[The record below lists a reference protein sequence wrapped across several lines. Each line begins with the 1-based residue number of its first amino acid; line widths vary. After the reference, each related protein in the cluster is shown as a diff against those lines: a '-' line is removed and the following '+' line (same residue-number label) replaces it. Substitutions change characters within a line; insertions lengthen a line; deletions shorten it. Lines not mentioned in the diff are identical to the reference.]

1 MTQPPSASES
11 PIFAYAAR
19 LTTRIAADPSVT
31 WRLDGDPDLEGFR
44 RALAA
49 VTAPDVLRAF
59 VEDPD
64 RFEPEHVRFP
74 ALCRLAALV
83 EPDAYLALTV
93 HHLAG
98 WVSTVD
104 VDEKYAWAERA
115 AALAPDDRRIAW
127 ELLFARADA
136 DVASQLEVVERL
148 ARRRDP
154 DAERARAYV
163 LRTGDATE
171 LANRLVELTRAMSM
185 PSAHEVFARLRPR
198 RG

>member
-1 MTQPPSASES
+1 MTTTTHPLIVHALDLT
-11 PIFAYAAR
+11 AR
-19 LTTRIAADPSVT
+19 LAADPALA
-31 WRLDGDPDLEGFR
+31 WRLDGDPAAQAFH

-49 VTAPDVLRAF
+49 ATDHAALRAF
-59 VEDPD
+59 VEEPD

-74 ALCRLAALV
+74 ALQRLAELV
-83 EPDAYLALTV
+83 EPDAHLALTL
-93 HHLAG
+93 HQLAT